1 MKSGSLASAIPG
13 LLALSLMAASPV
25 KAADALDSDLNGFNE
40 VPTLSSPAVGDF
52 DAKINRDETQID
64 YELTYSGFPTPV
76 LQAHLHLGRRAV
88 NGGIMVFIC
97 SNLGNG
103 PAGTPLC
110 PTPAGTVSGTWT
122 AASVIGPTA
131 QGIAPGEFAEV
142 VRAIRAGAA
151 YANIH
156 SQQFPGGEIRDQV
169 RKARSERDH
178 EDQHTH

>member
-1 MKSGSLASAIPG
+1 MKSKSLACAIPG
-13 LLALSLMAASPV
+13 FLALSVFAASPV
-25 KAADALDSDLNGFNE
+25 GAADDLDADLVGYNE
-40 VPTLSSPAVGDF
+40 VPTLSSPAKADF
-52 DAKINRDETQID
+52 DARISPDETQID
-64 YELTYSGFPTPV
+64 YQVTYSGFPTPV
-76 LQAHLHLGRRAV
+76 LQAHLHLGKRAV

-122 AASVIGPTA
+122 AASVVGPTA

-142 VRAIRAGAA
+142 VQAIRAGAA

-156 SQQFPGGEIRDQV
+156 SQQFPAGEIRDQV
-169 RKARSERDH
+169 RTPRAHRREHGHHD
-178 EDQHTH
+178 

>member
-1 MKSGSLASAIPG
+1 MKNRSLAYAIPG
-13 LLALSLMAASPV
+13 FLALSVFAVSPV
-25 KAADALDSDLNGFNE
+25 QAADNLDADLVGYNE
-40 VPTLSSPAVGDF
+40 VPTLSSPAKADF
-52 DAKINRDETQID
+52 DAKINPDETQID
-64 YELTYSGFPTPV
+64 YQVTYSGFPTPV
-76 LQAHLHLGRRAV
+76 LQAHLHLGKRAV

-122 AASVIGPTA
+122 AASVVGPLG

-142 VRAIRAGAA
+142 VQAIRVGAA

-169 RKARSERDH
+169 KVSRSRKHEHRD
-178 EDQHTH
+178 

>member
-1 MKSGSLASAIPG
+1 MKNRSLAYAIPG
-13 LLALSLMAASPV
+13 FLALSVFAVSPV
-25 KAADALDSDLNGFNE
+25 QAADNLDADLVGYNE
-40 VPTLSSPAVGDF
+40 VPTLSSPAKADF
-52 DAKINRDETQID
+52 DAKINPDETQID
-64 YELTYSGFPTPV
+64 YKVTYSGFPTPV
-76 LQAHLHLGRRAV
+76 LQAHLHLGKRAV

-122 AASVIGPTA
+122 AASVVGPLG

-142 VRAIRAGAA
+142 VQAIRVGAA

-156 SQQFPGGEIRDQV
+156 SQQYPGGEIRDQV
-169 RKARSERDH
+169 KVSRSRKHEHRD
-178 EDQHTH
+178 

>member
-1 MKSGSLASAIPG
+1 MKSGSLARAIPG
-13 LLALSLMAASPV
+13 FLALSVLAASPV
-25 KAADALDSDLNGFNE
+25 QAADNLDADLNGFNE
-40 VPTLSSPAVGDF
+40 VPTLSSPATGDF

-64 YELTYSGFPTPV
+64 YQLTYSGFPTPV

-122 AASVIGPTA
+122 AASVVGPAA

-142 VRAIRAGAA
+142 VRAIRARAA

-156 SQQFPGGEIRDQV
+156 SQQFPAGEVRDQV
-169 RKARSERDH
+169 KSSRSEKDGEH
-178 EDQHTH
+178 KH